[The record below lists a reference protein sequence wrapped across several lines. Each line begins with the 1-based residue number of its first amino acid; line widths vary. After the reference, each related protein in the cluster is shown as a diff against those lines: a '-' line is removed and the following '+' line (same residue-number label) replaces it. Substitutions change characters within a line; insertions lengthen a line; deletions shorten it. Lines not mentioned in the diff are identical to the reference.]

1 MAIILWFHHHRYHFR
16 ARVFT
21 SGCCCW
27 WHSVLFT
34 IIMMVWHNEPAGP
47 VYEVCRRRRV
57 PSHRRRCVSTTSW
70 KSGSGII
77 NKFPSILLSQQTY
90 QFPTGMMGW
99 APCRVGRK
107 LLNGLFVAHC
117 HYRVWC
123 GGGGMANKMK
133 LLTKL
138 YFLRRCV
145 VAHWCSW
152 LWWSSV
158 GWDWYQDVDIEGSIR
173 FLGTVR
179 WCWRALYNI
188 YGEVPIFEEDMQFSI
203 IT

>member
-57 PSHRRRCVSTTSW
+57 PSHRRRCVSKTSW
-70 KSGSGII
+70 KSGSGIM

-158 GWDWYQDVDIEGSIR
+158 GWDWNQDVDIEGSIR
-173 FLGTVR
+173 FLE
-179 WCWRALYNI
+179 L
-188 YGEVPIFEEDMQFSI
+188 
-203 IT
+203 